1 MNLSKDYNPGS
12 HSALPDAS
20 TASEETFPV
29 SEAEKK
35 LKELEEIVSQITTE
49 LKVKNRELE
58 IEAALERVR
67 ARSMA
72 MHRSDELKD
81 VIKLVLE
88 QFIQLN
94 INVQHAGFYID
105 YKAHDDMHIWLADPN
120 LEPFFVT
127 LPYFDTPTWNSFLAA
142 KANGTTFHTDLL
154 DFNEKNKFYN
164 ALFKLFTVPDK
175 AKEFYMQCK
184 GLAVST
190 VLLDSVGL
198 YIENFEAIPYSEE
211 ENRILLRFGKVFQQ
225 SYTRFLDLQKAEAQS
240 RESQIQLALERVRAR
255 TMAMHKSEELAETAA
270 VLFQQMAKLSVTPER
285 INICLIKEET
295 NVLEVWSTD
304 QEGTKINHHFNASL
318 DEPTTGQKVYKA
330 WKQKKKSLIIDLSG
344 DELNNWVRYVREVM
358 GMMIKE
364 ELVKEHRIHFV
375 AFFSHGMILT
385 TTPEPLPEESMQL
398 LERFAEVFNLT
409 YRRFLDLQQAEGQA
423 RAAQIE
429 AALERVRAKAMAMNN
444 SADLSATINTLF
456 SELDSL
462 GLTPVRC
469 GLGVMNKENPQV
481 ELWATT
487 KDADQVTLNL
497 AGTLDLNLHP
507 VLEEVYKHW
516 ELQEEFH
523 PVLKEE
529 KLKNFISS
537 IQKEMQIPDWP
548 EGLPRYDHY
557 FYFPQGS
564 IYVVNTKAA
573 TEEELGI
580 YRKFTAV
587 MALTYQRYEDIVKS
601 EERTRKAIKDSS
613 LDRVRAEIASMR
625 STEDLQRIT
634 PLVWRELTTLEVP
647 FFRCGVFILIEEE
660 ALVNVYLSAPDGHSL
675 AVMHLPFDANEL
687 TSNTVESWRR
697 KEVYTTHWD
706 KEAFTNW
713 MNAMNEQGQIADT
726 STYQGAAT
734 APESLDLH
742 FIPFKQGMLYV
753 GNNEPLQE
761 DKIELVQ
768 ALADAFAIAYAR
780 YEDFNK
786 IEQAKL
792 QVEKTLADLKQAQSQ
807 LIQSEKMASLGEL
820 TAGIA
825 HEIQNPLNFV
835 NNFSEV
841 SKELIEE
848 LKIKNQ
854 ELKIDNEEVNE
865 LLNDIVQNLEKID
878 HHGKRAD
885 AIVKGMLQH
894 SRASSGKKELTD
906 INALCDE
913 YLRLSFHGL
922 RAKDKNFN
930 SDMKTEFDEN
940 IGKINIVPQDIGRV
954 LLNLFNNAFYA
965 VKEKMKKLDQNSSQV
980 YVPRVIV
987 TTHKFDDTIEITVSD
1002 NGNGIPDSI
1011 KEKIFQP
1018 FFTTKPT
1025 GQGTGLGLSL
1035 SYDIVKAHGGE
1046 IRVETK
1052 EGEGSEFKIQL
1063 MKIS

>member
-88 QFIQLN
+88 QFIQLS
-94 INVQHAGFYID
+94 INAQHAGFYID

-142 KANGTTFHTDLL
+142 KAKGTIFHTDLL

-184 GLAVST
+184 WLAVST

-240 RESQIQLALERVRAR
+240 RESQIQLALERVRA
-255 TMAMHKSEELAETAA
+255 
-270 VLFQQMAKLSVTPER
+270 
-285 INICLIKEET
+285 
-295 NVLEVWSTD
+295 
-304 QEGTKINHHFNASL
+304 GT
-318 DEPTTGQKVYKA
+318 
-330 WKQKKKSLIIDLSG
+330 
-344 DELNNWVRYVREVM
+344 
-358 GMMIKE
+358 
-364 ELVKEHRIHFV
+364 
-375 AFFSHGMILT
+375 
-385 TTPEPLPEESMQL
+385 
-398 LERFAEVFNLT
+398 
-409 YRRFLDLQQAEGQA
+409 
-423 RAAQIE
+423 
-429 AALERVRAKAMAMNN
+429 
-444 SADLSATINTLF
+444 
-456 SELDSL
+456 
-462 GLTPVRC
+462 
-469 GLGVMNKENPQV
+469 
-481 ELWATT
+481 
-487 KDADQVTLNL
+487 
-497 AGTLDLNLHP
+497 
-507 VLEEVYKHW
+507 
-516 ELQEEFH
+516 
-523 PVLKEE
+523 
-529 KLKNFISS
+529 
-537 IQKEMQIPDWP
+537 
-548 EGLPRYDHY
+548 
-557 FYFPQGS
+557 
-564 IYVVNTKAA
+564 
-573 TEEELGI
+573 
-580 YRKFTAV
+580 
-587 MALTYQRYEDIVKS
+587 
-601 EERTRKAIKDSS
+601 
-613 LDRVRAEIASMR
+613 
-625 STEDLQRIT
+625 
-634 PLVWRELTTLEVP
+634 
-647 FFRCGVFILIEEE
+647 
-660 ALVNVYLSAPDGHSL
+660 
-675 AVMHLPFDANEL
+675 
-687 TSNTVESWRR
+687 
-697 KEVYTTHWD
+697 
-706 KEAFTNW
+706 
-713 MNAMNEQGQIADT
+713 
-726 STYQGAAT
+726 
-734 APESLDLH
+734 
-742 FIPFKQGMLYV
+742 
-753 GNNEPLQE
+753 
-761 DKIELVQ
+761 
-768 ALADAFAIAYAR
+768 
-780 YEDFNK
+780 
-786 IEQAKL
+786 
-792 QVEKTLADLKQAQSQ
+792 
-807 LIQSEKMASLGEL
+807 
-820 TAGIA
+820 
-825 HEIQNPLNFV
+825 
-835 NNFSEV
+835 
-841 SKELIEE
+841 
-848 LKIKNQ
+848 
-854 ELKIDNEEVNE
+854 
-865 LLNDIVQNLEKID
+865 
-878 HHGKRAD
+878 
-885 AIVKGMLQH
+885 
-894 SRASSGKKELTD
+894 
-906 INALCDE
+906 
-913 YLRLSFHGL
+913 
-922 RAKDKNFN
+922 
-930 SDMKTEFDEN
+930 DEN